1 MKSYSFMMHRGS
13 YCCPVC
19 PLFIYFTPAITLALT
34 IIPKSTFH
42 STWCD
47 SEGLWHNLL
56 HQQNMALS
64 LTSTKNK
71 SFIKTEVVNQ
81 RVSVTKLV
89 GSTKY
94 WVNQPLQLGV
104 GRIVAFWWNRV
115 PNAPKNLFYPV
126 FRRKIMHKNPKIWIY
141 PVFRRKK
148 GYLKPKI
155 RFFGFIKNTDPT
167 PKYSV
172 GVILILVDTVS
183 MKEWQVH
190 QRRTGKSEYQ
200 KNLWWKVIIAK
211 KENHSSSMHSHRNS
225 LSWRR

>member
-1 MKSYSFMMHRGS
+1 MEWNHTLSWCTGGHIVVLYVLYSFISHQPS
-13 YCCPVC
+13 LLHWQSSQNQPS
-19 PLFIYFTPAITLALT
+19 ID
-34 IIPKSTFH
+34 
-42 STWCD
+42 TWCD

-126 FRRKIMHKNPKIWIY
+126 FRRK
-141 PVFRRKK
+141 K
-148 GYLKPKI
+148 GYSKPKI
-155 RFFGFIKNTDPT
+155 RFFGFIRNTDPT
-167 PKYSV
+167 SNYSV

-200 KNLWWKVIIAK
+200 NKV
-211 KENHSSSMHSHRNS
+211 RT
-225 LSWRR
+225 